1 MTFLIA
7 AVLAVLS
14 AISCASVRISRSSQA
29 VSQRQDSLIVD
40 YIRSELETG
49 QIELETTRIE
59 FYPSPDTLRPC
70 IRNPTAGPVKSI
82 TLTKIHATSE
92 KEVSVDSSSVA
103 GSKAEEHSEEEKTS
117 DAEVNEPPTAT
128 KFNTTLKSIAWILGL
143 LLVGYIVIRIR
154 IARAKK

>member
-1 MTFLIA
+1 MTLLIA

-14 AISCASVRISRSSQA
+14 AISCASLRISRSSQA
-29 VSQRQDSLIVD
+29 VSQRQDSIIVD
-40 YIRSELETG
+40 YIRSEMATG
-49 QIELETTRIE
+49 RMELETTRIE

-82 TLTKIHATSE
+82 TTTKIHATSQ

-103 GSKAEEHSEEEKTS
+103 GSKEEEHSEEESKS
-117 DAEVNEPPTAT
+117 DTELNEPPTAT
-128 KFNTTLKSIAWILGL
+128 KFNTTLKSIAWILAL

-154 IARAKK
+154 IAKAKK